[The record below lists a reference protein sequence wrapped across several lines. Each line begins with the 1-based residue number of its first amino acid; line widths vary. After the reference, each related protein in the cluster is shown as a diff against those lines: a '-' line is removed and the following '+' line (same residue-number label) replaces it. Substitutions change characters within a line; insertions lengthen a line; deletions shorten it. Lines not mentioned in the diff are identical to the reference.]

1 MTKIRITFYIA
12 LLCVAVFG
20 TGRAMT
26 QNNNEL
32 REEFHQTY
40 PMTPNGRI
48 SLENINGGVQI
59 NTWNRNEVKVDAI
72 KRAYTQ
78 ERLSD
83 AKIEV
88 TADLD
93 RINIKTH
100 YPDRNLN
107 FSDDRDRRSNNPAS
121 VEYTVTVPQ
130 NARLDSIELIN
141 GSLDVKSVKGDVKGS
156 SINGR
161 VAASGLAGDVRL
173 STINGAVAAS
183 FDDLSNVRRI
193 SVGSVNGSV
202 ELVIPSDTN
211 AEIRASTVH
220 GPITND
226 FGIPVRK
233 GQYVG
238 RDLSA
243 TLGRGGI
250 QIKVDNVNGEIKIH
264 HAADNRPVS
273 PVSNAVQ
280 GTENDGEVVE
290 REMARDIAR
299 EANRAAR
306 DASLAARDA
315 VRAATDAANRDAIRA
330 QVETSQDIQRE
341 VQKELQRSQ
350 REVQR
355 AAREAADAGR
365 EIARSYGPMGN
376 SSNYRLVERDT
387 KNFTV
392 TGTPQ
397 VTVQTFDGT
406 VTVRAWDKNEVSC
419 AITKRAGDEDSL
431 RRISVESGQ
440 NGNSVSINAKYSKAR
455 RTSADEGG
463 LVNLEIYVP
472 KSTNLTVGSGDG
484 RLNVEGVAGEL
495 QAKTGDGSV
504 FVTDSSGRL
513 KVETGDGSIRVEGY
527 SGEANVHT
535 GDGRIVL
542 RGKFNQLTAQTGDGS
557 ISLELPSDA
566 NATIE
571 TIGDSV
577 YNDGLGTEETN
588 SSKNIRRWRVGS
600 GGNLLKLHTGDGKIV
615 LRRSAGL
622 K

>member
-20 TGRAMT
+20 PGRAMT

-78 ERLSD
+78 ERLTE

-88 TADLD
+88 TADPD

-130 NARLDSIELIN
+130 NARLDSVELIN
-141 GSLDVKSVKGDVKGS
+141 GSLDVKAVKGDVKGS

-161 VAASGLAGDVRL
+161 VTASGLAGDVRL
-173 STINGAVAAS
+173 STINGPVAVS

-193 SVGSVNGSV
+193 SVGSVNGGV

-211 AEIRASTVH
+211 AEIRANTVH
-220 GPITND
+220 GPIAND
-226 FGIPVRK
+226 FGIPVRR

-250 QIKVDNVNGEIKIH
+250 QIKLDNVNGEIKIH
-264 HAADNRPVS
+264 HAADNRPIS
-273 PVSNAVQ
+273 AVSNAVQ
-280 GTENDGEVVE
+280 GTENDGDDVE
-290 REMARDIAR
+290 RETAREIAR

-306 DASLAARDA
+306 EASRAAREATREADA
-315 VRAATDAANRDAIRA
+315 VNRDAIRA
-330 QVETSQDIQRE
+330 QVESSREIQRE
-341 VQKELQRSQ
+341 VQKEMQRSQ
-350 REVQR
+350 REIQR

-365 EIARSYGPMGN
+365 EMGRIYGPMGN
-376 SSNYRLVERDT
+376 YSNFRLVERDT

-392 TGTPQ
+392 KGTPQ

-419 AITKRAGDEDSL
+419 TITKRAGDEDSL

-440 NGNSVSINAKYSKAR
+440 NGNNVTINAKYAKAGQAG
-455 RTSADEGG
+455 ADEGG

-472 KSTNLTVGSGDG
+472 KATNLTIGSGDG
-484 RLNVEGVAGEL
+484 RLNVEGVTGDL

-504 FVTDSSGRL
+504 FVTDSGGRL

-557 ISLELPSDA
+557 ISLELPLDA

-600 GGNLLKLHTGDGKIV
+600 GGNLLKLQTGDGRIV
-615 LRRSAGL
+615 LRRSAGMR
-622 K
+622 